1 MNLVTSAEF
10 EKGADERPKAISR
23 AVTLLWLALGIGVVR
38 GVIRYIRHAD
48 VRSPGLGELVT
59 LALWALSVF
68 LIVQVW
74 KGRHWARVAWIV
86 IFCLAVPLGILPL
99 FQSVTYF
106 PVANGL
112 GIAQTLIWLA
122 GIVLMF
128 QRDASTWFRPQRSG
142 SSGVSSTSS
151 ESPTASR

>member
-1 MNLVTSAEF
+1 MTSAGF
-10 EKGADERPKAISR
+10 ETDADERPKAISR
-23 AVTLLWLALGIGVVR
+23 AVALLWVTLGIGVLR

-48 VRSPGLGELVT
+48 VRSLGLGELST

-74 KGRHWARVAWIV
+74 KGRHWVRIAWLV

-99 FQSVTYF
+99 FPSVAYF

-112 GIAQTLIWLA
+112 GIAQSLIWLA

-128 QRDASTWFRPQRSG
+128 QRDASTWFESQRL
-142 SSGVSSTSS
+142 
-151 ESPTASR
+151 E

>member
-1 MNLVTSAEF
+1 MTRAEF
-10 EKGADERPKAISR
+10 ATGADERPNAVNR
-23 AVTLLWLALGIGVVR
+23 AVMLLWVALGIGVLR
-38 GVIRYIRHAD
+38 GLIRDLRHAD
-48 VRSPGLGELVT
+48 VRSLGVGELIT
-59 LALWALSVF
+59 LGLWALSVF

-74 KGRHWARVAWIV
+74 KGRHWARITWIV

-112 GIAQTLIWLA
+112 GIAQTLVWLA

-128 QRDASTWFRPQRSG
+128 QRDASTWFRSQPSG
-142 SSGVSSTSS
+142 SSGVS
-151 ESPTASR
+151 

>member
-1 MNLVTSAEF
+1 MTSAEF
-10 EKGADERPKAISR
+10 EKGTNERPKAISR
-23 AVTLLWLALGIGVVR
+23 AVTLLWVALGIGVLR

-48 VRSPGLGELVT
+48 VRSLGLGELLS

-74 KGRHWARVAWIV
+74 KGRHWARITWIV

-99 FQSVTYF
+99 FHSVAYF

-112 GIAQTLIWLA
+112 GIAQSLVWLA

-128 QRDASTWFRPQRSG
+128 QRDASAWFRSQRSG
-142 SSGVSSTSS
+142 SSGVS
-151 ESPTASR
+151 

>member
-1 MNLVTSAEF
+1 MTSAEF
-10 EKGADERPKAISR
+10 ETSANERPKVISR
-23 AVTLLWLALGIGVVR
+23 AVTLLWVALGIGVLR

-48 VRSPGLGELVT
+48 VRSLGLGELMT
-59 LALWALSVF
+59 LALWLLSVF

-74 KGRHWARVAWIV
+74 KGRHWARIAWIV

-99 FQSVTYF
+99 FESVAYF

-112 GIAQTLIWLA
+112 GIAQSLVWLA

-128 QRDASTWFRPQRSG
+128 QGDASKWFRSQHSD
-142 SSGVSSTSS
+142 SSSVS
-151 ESPTASR
+151 

>member
-1 MNLVTSAEF
+1 MKLMTSTAF
-10 EKGADERPKAISR
+10 ETSADERPKAISH
-23 AVTLLWLALGIGVVR
+23 AVTLLWVTLGIGVLR

-48 VRSPGLGELVT
+48 VRSLGLSELIT
-59 LALWALSVF
+59 LGLWVLSVF

-74 KGRHWARVAWIV
+74 KGRHWARIAWIV

-99 FQSVTYF
+99 FESVTYF

-112 GIAQTLIWLA
+112 GIAQTLVWLT

-128 QRDASTWFRPQRSG
+128 GRDASTWFRPQHSG
-142 SSGVSSTSS
+142 SPGTSGQN
-151 ESPTASR
+151 AA

>member
-1 MNLVTSAEF
+1 VTSAEF
-10 EKGADERPKAISR
+10 ESSANERPKAISR
-23 AVTLLWLALGIGVVR
+23 AVALLWVALGIGVAR

-48 VRSPGLGELVT
+48 VRSLGLGELVT
-59 LALWALSVF
+59 LGLWVLSVF

-74 KGRHWARVAWIV
+74 KGRHWARIAWIV

-99 FQSVTYF
+99 FESVAYF

-112 GIAQTLIWLA
+112 GIAQSLVWLA

-128 QRDASTWFRPQRSG
+128 QQDASKYFRSQH
-142 SSGVSSTSS
+142 
-151 ESPTASR
+151 

>member
-1 MNLVTSAEF
+1 VASEEYET
-10 EKGADERPKAISR
+10 GTDERPKSISR
-23 AVTLLWLALGIGVVR
+23 AVTLLCVALGIGILR

-48 VRSPGLGELVT
+48 VRSLGLGELIS
-59 LALWALSVF
+59 LALWVLSAF

-74 KGRHWARVAWIV
+74 KGRHWARIAWVV

-99 FQSVTYF
+99 FQSVAYF

-112 GIAQTLIWLA
+112 GIAQSLIWLA

-128 QRDASTWFRPQRSG
+128 QRDG
-142 SSGVSSTSS
+142 KK
-151 ESPTASR
+151 EK

>member
-1 MNLVTSAEF
+1 VTSE
-10 EKGADERPKAISR
+10 EYEIGTDERPKSISR
-23 AVTLLWLALGIGVVR
+23 AVTLLWVALGIGVLR

-48 VRSPGLGELVT
+48 VRSLGLGELIS
-59 LALWALSVF
+59 LALWALSAF

-74 KGRHWARVAWIV
+74 KGRHWARIAWVV

-99 FQSVTYF
+99 FQSVAYF

-112 GIAQTLIWLA
+112 GIAQSLIWLV

-128 QRDASTWFRPQRSG
+128 QRDG
-142 SSGVSSTSS
+142 KKGK
-151 ESPTASR
+151 

>member
-1 MNLVTSAEF
+1 VTSAEF
-10 EKGADERPKAISR
+10 ESSANERPKVISR
-23 AVTLLWLALGIGVVR
+23 AVALLWVALGIGVLR

-48 VRSPGLGELVT
+48 VRSLGLGELIT
-59 LALWALSVF
+59 LGLWVLSVF

-74 KGRHWARVAWIV
+74 KGRHWARIAWIV

-99 FQSVTYF
+99 FESVTYF

-112 GIAQTLIWLA
+112 GIAQTLVWLT

-128 QRDASTWFRPQRSG
+128 GRDASTWFRPQHSD
-142 SSGVSSTSS
+142 SSGTSGQN
-151 ESPTASR
+151 AA

>member
-1 MNLVTSAEF
+1 VTSAEF
-10 EKGADERPKAISR
+10 ESSANERPKAISR
-23 AVTLLWLALGIGVVR
+23 AVALLCVALGIGVLR

-48 VRSPGLGELVT
+48 VRSLGLGELIT
-59 LALWALSVF
+59 LGLWVLSVF

-74 KGRHWARVAWIV
+74 KGRHWARIAWIV

-99 FQSVTYF
+99 FESVAYF

-112 GIAQTLIWLA
+112 GIAQSLVWLA

-128 QRDASTWFRPQRSG
+128 QQDASKYFRSQH
-142 SSGVSSTSS
+142 
-151 ESPTASR
+151 